1 MNYLNLLLRLLI
13 WFLLTADLS
22 IANIIIGLVIVLVL
36 PNRRGRATVGEWLLA
51 IWNIIV
57 SIPRAYFEAIEMIIF
72 PHQQEQ
78 VTLERVRVNRI
89 PALIFLEIF
98 VITFTPK
105 TIVLNYREDGYYE
118 VHRVKRQ

>member
-22 IANIIIGLVIVLVL
+22 LTNIIIGLTVVLVL
-36 PNRRGRATVGEWLLA
+36 PNRKGRATLGDWLLA
-51 IWNIIV
+51 IGNILI
-57 SIPRAYFEAIEMIIF
+57 SIPRAYVEALEMIFF
-72 PHQQEQ
+72 PHPAEE

-89 PALIFLEIF
+89 PALIFLDIF